1 MTLDTALSKA
11 LYQGNGSATQFP
23 FAFKVWEP
31 DQIRVTVTGPGRE
44 SRDVTSQSRIE
55 LTEAGGVV
63 TYPLAGEAL
72 SDRYFLSVTRNMP
85 FVQDIDLVSGSKFD
99 PQVIEDGLDKS
110 AAERQ
115 QLREQLS
122 RAVILPP
129 TSEQSPEE
137 VVEDIYAARDEAQ
150 TSAKAAAQSATAAE
164 KSAVDAAASEI
175 HAKEYQDW
183 SCQCADRAEQAR
195 DAALAQAV
203 ATNELMAAEMT
214 KINAIVVA
222 NKDDQHAAIA
232 EAKAWADSDMPPN
245 PDDPESKSAKTWAK
259 VAEEN
264 TIENLPVTSK
274 AQKGLMQVGQHLE
287 VTPEGVV
294 DAPVASESMQGIGRS
309 ATTAEVENGVTSEN
323 GPAWVR
329 PENLKKKI
337 DPVAAKALGIFN
349 TRLVLTTS
357 NASWTDPV
365 DGWAK
370 VTIIGGGGPGTSWI
384 NSPAWGSPGGA
395 TSFGDITA
403 QGGATSRALPTS
415 VTIQGR
421 YRIGGGCAGEVKII
435 YVKLVKGSTRFI
447 SIGAGGIAGAGTSTN
462 GYIGNP
468 GTDTINDSSGSA
480 QQAWGGSGGKTGLG
494 FGGGG
499 GGCGLTWGADIV
511 ATNPHVPGFGHDG
524 GANAS
529 EAAAIPLYGGN
540 GGPGAII
547 VEYFDPDKEA
557 A

>member
-55 LTEAGGVV
+55 LTEDGGVV

-150 TSAKAAAQSATAAE
+150 TSAEAAAQSAIAAG
-164 KSAVDAAASEI
+164 KSAVDAAASESY
-175 HAKEYQDW
+175 AKEYQDW

-222 NKDDQHAAIA
+222 NKDDQQAAIA
-232 EAKAWADSDMPPN
+232 GAKAWADSDMPPD

-274 AQKGLMQVGQHLE
+274 AQKGLWQVGPHLE

-294 DAPVASESMQGIGRS
+294 VHLWALSRC
-309 ATTAEVENGVTSEN
+309 
-323 GPAWVR
+323 
-329 PENLKKKI
+329 
-337 DPVAAKALGIFN
+337 KA
-349 TRLVLTTS
+349 
-357 NASWTDPV
+357 
-365 DGWAK
+365 
-370 VTIIGGGGPGTSWI
+370 
-384 NSPAWGSPGGA
+384 
-395 TSFGDITA
+395 
-403 QGGATSRALPTS
+403 
-415 VTIQGR
+415 
-421 YRIGGGCAGEVKII
+421 
-435 YVKLVKGSTRFI
+435 
-447 SIGAGGIAGAGTSTN
+447 
-462 GYIGNP
+462 
-468 GTDTINDSSGSA
+468 
-480 QQAWGGSGGKTGLG
+480 
-494 FGGGG
+494 
-499 GGCGLTWGADIV
+499 
-511 ATNPHVPGFGHDG
+511 
-524 GANAS
+524 
-529 EAAAIPLYGGN
+529 
-540 GGPGAII
+540 
-547 VEYFDPDKEA
+547 
-557 A
+557 

>member
-55 LTEAGGVV
+55 LTEDGGVV

-85 FVQDIDLVSGSKFD
+85 FVQDIDLVSGSSFD
-99 PQVIEDGLDKS
+99 PQVIEDGLDQS

-150 TSAKAAAQSATAAE
+150 TSAEAAAQSATAAG
-164 KSAVDAAASEI
+164 KSAVDAAASES

-222 NKDDQHAAIA
+222 NKDDQQAAIA
-232 EAKAWADSDMPPN
+232 GAKAWADSDMPPD

-274 AQKGLMQVGQHLE
+274 AQKGLMQVGPHLE

-294 DAPVASESMQGIGRS
+294 DAPVASEAKQGIGRS
-309 ATTAEVENGVTSEN
+309 ATTAEVESGVTGEP
-323 GPAWVR
+323 GPAWVT
-329 PENLKKKI
+329 PEGLKKRQDVELDRHRPGDIAFKPHRFNELPPGWYFMNGTRYAVGTPQEAVLRGLS
-337 DPVAAKALGIFN
+337 DNFKEDWGI
-349 TRLVLTTS
+349 TTTS
-357 NASWTDPV
+357 NGTNIPNWFHS
-365 DGWAK
+365 DGRGPLMRAVNGAARQVGSIEEDAIQK
-370 VTIIGGGGPGTSWI
+370 ITGSMSIEANAGTIRSGTGGSQD
-384 NSPAWGSPGGA
+384 SSVSGSF
-395 TSFGDITA
+395 T
-403 QGGATSRALPTS
+403 
-415 VTIQGR
+415 
-421 YRIGGGCAGEVKII
+421 
-435 YVKLVKGSTRFI
+435 KGSER
-447 SIGAGGIAGAGTSTN
+447 
-462 GYIGNP
+462 
-468 GTDTINDSSGSA
+468 
-480 QQAWGGSGGKTGLG
+480 SGGKIGTQSGMGYDLVLDSSLSARSADETRMLNRGMTPAMFLG
-494 FGGGG
+494 
-499 GGCGLTWGADIV
+499 V
-511 ATNPHVPGFGHDG
+511 
-524 GANAS
+524 
-529 EAAAIPLYGGN
+529 
-540 GGPGAII
+540 
-547 VEYFDPDKEA
+547 
-557 A
+557 

>member
-55 LTEAGGVV
+55 LTEDGGVV

-85 FVQDIDLVSGSKFD
+85 FVQDIDLVSGSSFD
-99 PQVIEDGLDKS
+99 PQVIEDGLDQS

-150 TSAKAAAQSATAAE
+150 TSAEAAAQSATAAG
-164 KSAVDAAASEI
+164 KSAVDAAASES

-222 NKDDQHAAIA
+222 NKDDQQAAIA
-232 EAKAWADSDMPPN
+232 GAKAWADSDMPPD

-294 DAPVASESMQGIGRS
+294 DVPVASESKQGIGRS
-309 ATTAEVENGVTSEN
+309 ATTAEVESGVTGEN
-323 GPAWVR
+323 GPAWVTPENLVLAFNFIEDWRKSWIGVPRFWRSTTLPPNHAWPDGSFISFADWPEFKAVYDADGFAGMLMPWDADSATQAANLGKFRPDAATPTGLYLPLHGNKFFRAWVLGTDREAGGWQEDALQGHVHGYGGASERQNYVNVPTMLSVVPIDNNNTVSMTNAQKLAYVSDGAHGTPRIASDTR
-329 PENLKKKI
+329 PENTI
-337 DPVAAKALGIFN
+337 VPVILYLG
-349 TRLVLTTS
+349 R
-357 NASWTDPV
+357 
-365 DGWAK
+365 
-370 VTIIGGGGPGTSWI
+370 
-384 NSPAWGSPGGA
+384 PA
-395 TSFGDITA
+395 
-403 QGGATSRALPTS
+403 
-415 VTIQGR
+415 
-421 YRIGGGCAGEVKII
+421 
-435 YVKLVKGSTRFI
+435 
-447 SIGAGGIAGAGTSTN
+447 
-462 GYIGNP
+462 
-468 GTDTINDSSGSA
+468 
-480 QQAWGGSGGKTGLG
+480 
-494 FGGGG
+494 
-499 GGCGLTWGADIV
+499 
-511 ATNPHVPGFGHDG
+511 
-524 GANAS
+524 
-529 EAAAIPLYGGN
+529 
-540 GGPGAII
+540 
-547 VEYFDPDKEA
+547 
-557 A
+557 

>member
-55 LTEAGGVV
+55 LTEDGGVV

-99 PQVIEDGLDKS
+99 PQVIEDGLDQS

-150 TSAKAAAQSATAAE
+150 TSAEAAAQSATAAG
-164 KSAVDAAASEI
+164 KSAVDAAASESR
-175 HAKEYQDW
+175 AKEYQDW

-222 NKDDQHAAIA
+222 NKDDQQAAIA
-232 EAKAWADSDMPPN
+232 GAKAWADSDMPPD

-274 AQKGLMQVGQHLE
+274 AQKGLMQVGPHLE

-294 DAPVASESMQGIGRS
+294 DAPVASESKQGIGRS
-309 ATTAEVENGVTSEN
+309 ATAEEVESGVTCLLYTS
-323 GPAWVR
+323 
-329 PENLKKKI
+329 
-337 DPVAAKALGIFN
+337 DAA
-349 TRLVLTTS
+349 
-357 NASWTDPV
+357 D
-365 DGWAK
+365 D
-370 VTIIGGGGPGTSWI
+370 
-384 NSPAWGSPGGA
+384 
-395 TSFGDITA
+395 
-403 QGGATSRALPTS
+403 
-415 VTIQGR
+415 
-421 YRIGGGCAGEVKII
+421 
-435 YVKLVKGSTRFI
+435 
-447 SIGAGGIAGAGTSTN
+447 
-462 GYIGNP
+462 
-468 GTDTINDSSGSA
+468 
-480 QQAWGGSGGKTGLG
+480 
-494 FGGGG
+494 
-499 GGCGLTWGADIV
+499 
-511 ATNPHVPGFGHDG
+511 
-524 GANAS
+524 
-529 EAAAIPLYGGN
+529 
-540 GGPGAII
+540 
-547 VEYFDPDKEA
+547 
-557 A
+557 

>member
-55 LTEAGGVV
+55 LTEDGGVV

-150 TSAKAAAQSATAAE
+150 TSAEAAAQSAIAAG
-164 KSAVDAAASEI
+164 KSAVDAAASESY
-175 HAKEYQDW
+175 AKEYQDW

-222 NKDDQHAAIA
+222 NKDDQQAAIA
-232 EAKAWADSDMPPN
+232 GAKAWADSDMPPD

-274 AQKGLMQVGQHLE
+274 AQKGLMQVGPHLE

-294 DAPVASESMQGIGRS
+294 DAPVASESKQGIGRS
-309 ATTAEVENGVTSEN
+309 ATTAEVESGVTGEN
-323 GPAWVR
+323 GPAWVT
-329 PENLKKKI
+329 PENFWTALNSLFVGKI
-337 DPVAAKALGIFN
+337 ELLPFRSTNLPTGWYFCNGDRFPLSTPQGVALNGLPTEFKSDWGI
-349 TRLVLTTS
+349 TIS
-357 NASWTDPV
+357 NNSISLPNLFYSDGRGYFLRSV
-365 DGWAK
+365 DGLKRNVGSVQTDAIRNF
-370 VTIIGGGGPGTSWI
+370 TGTFGGCLSRGGTGAFFDPGT
-384 NSPAWGSPGGA
+384 A
-395 TSFGDITA
+395 ITDN
-403 QGGATSRALPTS
+403 
-415 VTIQGR
+415 
-421 YRIGGGCAGEVKII
+421 Y
-435 YVKLVKGSTRFI
+435 
-447 SIGAGGIAGAGTSTN
+447 
-462 GYIGNP
+462 
-468 GTDTINDSSGSA
+468 
-480 QQAWGGSGGKTGLG
+480 
-494 FGGGG
+494 
-499 GGCGLTWGADIV
+499 
-511 ATNPHVPGFGHDG
+511 
-524 GANAS
+524 
-529 EAAAIPLYGGN
+529 N
-540 GGPGAII
+540 GGQYLSNRTA
-547 VEYFDPDKEA
+547 FDPSRVVPTADENVVLNCGMTPA
-557 A
+557 IFIGV